1 MVRYAVSVI
10 NTCLS
15 PLTRFIAAGT
25 ISDLNVGSVIW
36 SYLRYVKN
44 CAKNT
49 GILQKIM
56 YVRSV
61 LAMKNRSKEK
71 VTQRTDHGCLTI
83 ATKHKVFEAG
93 SATNVTGRW
102 VVSMTTSKPYKE
114 R

>member
-10 NTCLS
+10 NACLS
-15 PLTRFIAAGT
+15 PLTRFIAADP
-25 ISDLNVGSVIW
+25 ISDLNVRSVIW

-44 CAKNT
+44 CAKNM

-61 LAMKNRSKEK
+61 LAMKNRLKEK

-93 SATNVTGRW
+93 SATNVTGHW

-114 R
+114 Q